1 VASRTCQKEYSLGSQ
16 MKDADLSNSMSKFVD
31 CQYSL
36 GDTSRGWDCLS
47 FIGNLYRTMGFKF
60 QEEYRG
66 ITEQN
71 YKDVWESGGGRKEL
85 EEYLLMLGESVDVEH
100 IRRGDLVVFRMR
112 DGSAAPGVY
121 TGNGN
126 VHVITEKGGK
136 TIPFKMF
143 ERLKFNLID
152 IRRLL

>member
-1 VASRTCQKEYSLGSQ
+1 
-16 MKDADLSNSMSKFVD
+16 MKDIELSENMSRFVD
-31 CQYSL
+31 CQYAL

-47 FIGNLYRTMGFKF
+47 FIGYLYRSMGFKF
-60 QEEYRG
+60 QEEYKG
-66 ITEQN
+66 ITEYN

-85 EEYLLMLGESVDVEH
+85 EEYLLTLGESVDVGH
-100 IRRGDLVVFRMR
+100 IRRGDLVVFRMHN
-112 DGSAAPGVY
+112 GNAAPGVY

-126 VHVITEKGGK
+126 VHVITEKGGR

-143 ERLKFNLID
+143 ERLKFKLID